1 VTTWTEIFA
10 DLADPIE
17 GDVAKFESADSTL
30 VNLTSGATAVA
41 ESISKFQG
49 SACLASFAGESANA
63 FRREVAKLDS
73 DFQNLPLLTADVQR
87 CIHSHAS
94 NLKAL
99 RERANGALARAEV
112 KWREKETA
120 ESDLDSATTRSV
132 SLQRQLDYLVG
143 VTTWDDPAAVARLDV
158 QREAVAT
165 AARGV
170 DQASRVAR
178 RVGADL
184 ELFRTE
190 HARLSDD
197 EQVLNHETV
206 HRLNTIDLRGLHD
219 PSLAERAY
227 DGINAFLDDPLGFVE
242 AVLERIGN
250 LLLDVLFIL
259 KDVLEILSL
268 LLVIV
273 AILLPPLALLLAGVA
288 FAAAF
293 VSFLI
298 TWLMY
303 ETSHPHP
310 FTGDRISEFDLSLSA
325 LSLITAGIA
334 GWAAKGV
341 QVTFKEI
348 GRHSISVLDDA
359 SSTASVLRQRLKDL
373 EFISDLTRYIDIG
386 SSSLQRLISAKNQ
399 GLLALPSQ
407 SWTTGLDLV
416 ELRLVPISVETR
428 P

>member
-1 VTTWTEIFA
+1 
-10 DLADPIE
+10 
-17 GDVAKFESADSTL
+17 
-30 VNLTSGATAVA
+30 
-41 ESISKFQG
+41 
-49 SACLASFAGESANA
+49 
-63 FRREVAKLDS
+63 
-73 DFQNLPLLTADVQR
+73 
-87 CIHSHAS
+87 
-94 NLKAL
+94 
-99 RERANGALARAEV
+99 
-112 KWREKETA
+112 
-120 ESDLDSATTRSV
+120 
-132 SLQRQLDYLVG
+132 
-143 VTTWDDPAAVARLDV
+143 
-158 QREAVAT
+158 
-165 AARGV
+165 
-170 DQASRVAR
+170 VAR